1 MKVVLRVTRVALL
14 SFGFSVLVWSQ
25 AVSTSQISGIV
36 QDASGSAV
44 PAAEIKATRTDTGAI
59 RTATSGPDGIYTL
72 PGLPVG
78 PYSLEVTKA
87 GFATY
92 VAVRAIARSA
102 AATAKFHFRR
112 TISA

>member
-1 MKVVLRVTRVALL
+1 MKLVLRLIRVAVLG
-14 SFGFSVLVWSQ
+14 FGFSVVVWPQ

-44 PAAEIKATRTDTGAI
+44 PAADIKATRTDTGAI
-59 RTATSGPDGIYTL
+59 RTATSGADGIYTL

-78 PYSLEVTKA
+78 PYTLEVSKA

-92 VAVRAIARSA
+92 VQTGIVL
-102 AATAKFHFRR
+102 
-112 TISA
+112 